1 LSLSYI
7 NAHFKIKEGRSSIK
21 PIKIPIKFEQYIDRL
36 YWRNMRNTQHT
47 KQKNTQ
53 KHFAGDGDRDD
64 FAGDGGT
71 WGTHTVIGSTPL
83 QIDTVDPIP
92 HHARPKKAEP
102 GRHACQRAKGSS
114 T

>member
-1 LSLSYI
+1 
-7 NAHFKIKEGRSSIK
+7 
-21 PIKIPIKFEQYIDRL
+21 
-36 YWRNMRNTQHT
+36 MRNTQQT

-64 FAGDGGT
+64 FAKDGST

-83 QIDTVDPIP
+83 QINTVELIP

-102 GRHACQRAKGSS
+102 GRHACQRAKGSLAREDHVPS
-114 T
+114 SDNRRDLYFQ